1 MSILR
6 NICRIFRSAL
16 LSLITITGSSSQA
29 SAEGANIP
37 SYYTMYV
44 KSGAAP
50 LAQILEQLKTTKTGV
65 ISGVDCQATSDV
77 ATVYPAQRPGDLA
90 MLIVSVDRKS
100 ECYQLELEM
109 VRPWYKE
116 PQLIV
121 IRGISFPSVSGS
133 N

>member
-6 NICRIFRSAL
+6 NICRI
-16 LSLITITGSSSQA
+16 LSFIILTGISSPA
-29 SAEGANIP
+29 TAENANIP
-37 SYYTMYV
+37 SYYTIYV

-50 LAQILEQLKTTKTGV
+50 LVQILEQLKTTKNGV
-65 ISGVDCQATSDV
+65 ISGVECQATSQV

-121 IRGISFPSVSGS
+121 IRGISFPSISGS